1 MNQPLIY
8 CVDDE
13 ENIRTLYED
22 ALSVGG
28 FQCVTFE
35 DGPSFLTELKK
46 KQPDLIILDVMLPGM
61 DGLEIL
67 GKLSHG
73 QYSSI
78 PVIMVSAKGS
88 ESDMVKGLNLGA
100 SDYIAKPFG
109 VMELLARIKANLRK
123 SGFSNI
129 VSFKELSLNK
139 QMHTFFLNNAPLS
152 LSVKEFDLLEYFIKN
167 VEKVVSKEELL
178 ANIWGIH
185 CEIETRTIDMFISR
199 IRKKISSSSIR
210 IETLRGVGYIMR

>member
-1 MNQPLIY
+1 MKQPLIY

-13 ENIRTLYED
+13 ENIRSLYED

-28 FQCVTFE
+28 FQCVIFQ
-35 DGPSFLTELKK
+35 DGASFLAELKK

-61 DGLEIL
+61 SGLEIL
-67 GKLSHG
+67 ETLSNG
-73 QYSSI
+73 QYSTI
-78 PVIMVSAKGS
+78 PVIMVSAKGG

-123 SGFSNI
+123 SGFSNTI
-129 VSFKELSLNK
+129 TYKELILNK
-139 QMHTFFLNNAPLS
+139 QMHTFYLNDVPLS
-152 LSVKEFDLLEYFIKN
+152 LSLKEYDLLEYLLKN
-167 VEKVVSKEELL
+167 AEKMVTKEELL
-178 ANIWGIH
+178 SKIWGIN

-199 IRKKISSSSIR
+199 VRKKISSSNVR
-210 IETLRGVGYIMR
+210 IETLRGVGYILR

>member
-13 ENIRTLYED
+13 ENIRSLYED

-28 FQCVTFE
+28 FQCVTFQ
-35 DGPSFLTELKK
+35 DGASFLAELKK

-61 DGLEIL
+61 SGLEIL
-67 GKLSHG
+67 ETLSNG
-73 QYSSI
+73 QYSTI
-78 PVIMVSAKGS
+78 PVIMVSAKGG

-123 SGFSNI
+123 SGFSNTI
-129 VSFKELSLNK
+129 TYKELTLNK
-139 QMHTFFLNNAPLS
+139 QMHTFYLNDVPLS
-152 LSVKEFDLLEYFIKN
+152 LSLKEYDLLEYLLKN
-167 VEKVVSKEELL
+167 AEKMVTKEELL
-178 ANIWGIH
+178 SKIWGIN

-199 IRKKISSSSIR
+199 VRKKISSSNVR
-210 IETLRGVGYIMR
+210 IETLRGVGYILR

>member
-13 ENIRTLYED
+13 ENIRSLYED

-28 FQCVTFE
+28 FQCVTFQ
-35 DGPSFLTELKK
+35 DGTSFLAELKR

-61 DGLEIL
+61 SGLEIL
-67 GKLSHG
+67 ETLSSG
-73 QYSSI
+73 QYSTI
-78 PVIMVSAKGS
+78 PVIMVSAKGG

-123 SGFSNI
+123 SGFTNTI
-129 VSFKELSLNK
+129 TYKELTLNK
-139 QMHTFFLNNAPLS
+139 QMHTFYLNDVPLS
-152 LSVKEFDLLEYFIKN
+152 LSLKEYDLLEYLLKN
-167 VEKVVSKEELL
+167 AEKMVTKEELL
-178 ANIWGIH
+178 SKIWGIN

-199 IRKKISSSSIR
+199 VRKKISSSNVR
-210 IETLRGVGYIMR
+210 IETLRWAGYILR